1 MLNLYKI
8 LHLEK
13 YIGYI
18 YKTIYIVKNARE
30 NASILCYK
38 MLEKPLVKDSM
49 KKEYKCSL
57 T

>member
-18 YKTIYIVKNARE
+18 YKTIYIVK
-30 NASILCYK
+30 
-38 MLEKPLVKDSM
+38 MLEKMLAF
-49 KKEYKCSL
+49 YAIKC
-57 T
+57 